1 MSMCYC
7 MSGVAIEHCVCFCKA
22 FQGYLAG
29 RSIDLYFTFYSFSK
43 MGLTKD
49 YLRYVPAAVCNVIG
63 SSNGAVQCVDDV
75 TCAVSAC
82 ENLNFY
88 NMRTLEKVCG
98 FFHSFKGFIQCS
110 HFRAIKLCVSVRRS
124 QPLD

>member
-1 MSMCYC
+1 
-7 MSGVAIEHCVCFCKA
+7 
-22 FQGYLAG
+22 
-29 RSIDLYFTFYSFSK
+29 
-43 MGLTKD
+43 
-49 YLRYVPAAVCNVIG
+49 
-63 SSNGAVQCVDDV
+63 VDDV